1 MYSPHFP
8 FKYRFY
14 IYFYPLPGFY
24 VEFTHEEGLA
34 FIDKRIKLLED
45 KGKELTYET
54 TKLKANIKLVLQ
66 GLREMQNIPEESL
79 DKSKNRDPLFG

>member
-1 MYSPHFP
+1 MMKNLLLHTN
-8 FKYRFY
+8 
-14 IYFYPLPGFY
+14 FYPFSGFY

-45 KGKELTYET
+45 KAKELTYET

-66 GLREMQNIPEESL
+66 GLREMQNIPEESS